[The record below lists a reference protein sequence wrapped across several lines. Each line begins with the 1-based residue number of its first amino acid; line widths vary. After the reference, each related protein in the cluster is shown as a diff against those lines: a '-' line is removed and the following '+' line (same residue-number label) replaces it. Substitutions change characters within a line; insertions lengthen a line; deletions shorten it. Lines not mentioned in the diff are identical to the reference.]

1 MADTSTILKNAFLIA
16 GAVVGFIALKKI
28 AETFGIIQT
37 KEENAVETATEE
49 SAGTS
54 TEAVSTNPF
63 LAFNPLYSN
72 ALVTAYNKKYP
83 SKVWDIAK
91 QEKIERTQYKAYSR
105 DLLNAKGIINDDE
118 DKIYSIFKNIQT
130 QYQLSVL
137 ARVFNFYW
145 KKDLLEYLKG
155 VLNADELAPILAQ
168 VKNYPQYFK

>member
-1 MADTSTILKNAFLIA
+1 MAETSTILKNAFLIA

-37 KEENAVETATEE
+37 KEESKVETATED

-54 TEAVSTNPF
+54 TEANVSNPF

-83 SKVWDIAK
+83 KKVWDIKK
-91 QEKIERTQYKAYSR
+91 QEGMERTQYKAFSR
-105 DLLNAKGIINDDE
+105 TLLNAKGIINDDE
-118 DKIYSIFKNIQT
+118 DAIYSIFRNIQT

-137 ARVFNFYW
+137 SRVFNVYW

-155 VLNADELAPILAQ
+155 VLKADELAPILAQ